1 MNFEMLALFGSK
13 KHSLLV
19 TRYSLLLFLFAV
31 RNLVAEP
38 WEVTRWN
45 STGGESPQQQQQYL
59 RQQKQNW
66 KQQDQRAVQKRW
78 QQEHQKWEREQKK
91 REKSALKLL
100 QPVAFS
106 P

>member
-31 RNLVAEP
+31 SNLVAEP

-66 KQQDQRAVQKRW
+66 KQQDQRAVQKRQ
-78 QQEHQKWEREQKK
+78 QQEQKERKK
-91 REKSALKLL
+91 QERKWNRTL
-100 QPVAFS
+100 PTGRW
-106 P
+106 